1 MARVKKSERHHGQKK
16 NGVVCQKK
24 SGRCVREY
32 KTAVTSWMT
41 VESRIETYASREEW
55 FKKVA
60 EHPER
65 KTAKNKRAQHIE
77 KFKED
82 ERKVQGG

>member
-1 MARVKKSERHHGQKK
+1 MRATSRSEEEWCC
-16 NGVVCQKK
+16 VPEK

-41 VESRIETYASREEW
+41 VERRIETYASREEW

-60 EHPER
+60 EHPEI
-65 KTAKNKRAQHIE
+65 KTAKEKRTQQIE

-82 ERKVQGG
+82 ELKVQGG